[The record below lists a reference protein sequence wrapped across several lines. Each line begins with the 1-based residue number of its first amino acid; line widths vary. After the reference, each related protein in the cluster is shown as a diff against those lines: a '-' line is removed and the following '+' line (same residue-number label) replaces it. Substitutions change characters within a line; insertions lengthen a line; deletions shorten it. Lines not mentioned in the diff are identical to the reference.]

1 MLNRKVWMTFAVAA
15 LSLGAGVFLTQPQP
29 VVAQGVTAQIPQ
41 AYRGHWRL
49 AHCNWYLAKGTKLT
63 IGARSFKSKFGTYQG
78 DQLGVDI
85 APQAIGVFQAANGM
99 QVSPENTLQL
109 THYQQHVALKWTY
122 NTGVA
127 YYIK

>member
-1 MLNRKVWMTFAVAA
+1 MFKQKLLTTLAVTA
-15 LSLGAGVFLTQPQP
+15 LSLGVGAFLAQPQTAI
-29 VVAQGVTAQIPQ
+29 AQGVSGQIPQ

-49 AHCNWYLAKGTKLT
+49 AHCNWNLKKGTRLT
-63 IGARSFKSKFGTYQG
+63 IGARSFQSKFGTYQG

-109 THYQQHVALKWTY
+109 THYQHHVALKWTY